1 MMEDILKEL
10 NSKEYIHA
18 LDDAY
23 DIRFCRT
30 DEAPE
35 LQRFIDTHW
44 KKGHIFAHSKEL
56 LDWQHYDKENDRYN
70 FVVSKHRES
79 GEIHSILGFVFPSQF
94 DPRIEETQLWPC
106 IWKVRDDVHV
116 KGLGISLYYY
126 LKEAIPIET
135 ISILGISDIALSIYK
150 SWGFE
155 TGLMDHFFILNDH
168 ISDYKMVCSEAF
180 FLPRQQVKEQ
190 LSADIIRTPRP
201 LAEEV
206 AGNLP
211 LMDEGTGDC
220 PLTDLAPVSSNCGC
234 RLEPLDEEH
243 FRAAAEGL
251 TLPRYKSIRYYLNRF
266 FRHPVYQ
273 YDIYGVFS
281 RNSIQCI
288 LVTRLCRT
296 GGACCIRIVDF
307 IGKEEGI
314 LGIYR
319 LLKDLLYEKNAEYL
333 DFVVAGR
340 NESLLLNAG
349 FQKKQGK
356 MVLPHYFEPFLLKN
370 VELSYAFKT
379 VSPDAAKIFYKADA
393 DQDRPNLL

>member
-18 LDDAY
+18 LGDAY

-44 KKGHIFAHSKEL
+44 KKGHIFARSKAL

-70 FVVSKHRES
+70 FMISKHRKS
-79 GEIHSILGFVFPSQF
+79 GEMHSILGFVFSSQF
-94 DPRIEETQLWPC
+94 DPHIEETQLWPC
-106 IWKVRDDVHV
+106 IWKVREDVHV

-126 LKEAIPIET
+126 LKEAIPTET

-150 SWGFE
+150 SWGFQ

-168 ISDYKMVCSEAF
+168 ISDYQMVLQESSSSSGQSTETQ
-180 FLPRQQVKEQ
+180 R
-190 LSADIIRTPRP
+190 SASMINKP
-201 LAEEV
+201 
-206 AGNLP
+206 
-211 LMDEGTGDC
+211 C
-220 PLTDLAPVSSNCGC
+220 PLTEEVSAGWPLTDFAPASLDCDC
-234 RLEPLDEEH
+234 RLEQLDEAH
-243 FRAAAEGL
+243 FRAAAAGL
-251 TLPRYKSIRYYLNRF
+251 TLPRYKSIQYYLNRF

-281 RNSIQCI
+281 ENSIQCI
-288 LVTRLCRT
+288 LITRTCRS
-296 GGACCIRIVDF
+296 GVACCIRIVDF
-307 IGKEEGI
+307 IGPEEGI
-314 LGIYR
+314 LGAYR
-319 LLKDLLYEKNAEYL
+319 SLKDLLYEKNAEYL
-333 DFVVAGR
+333 DFVAAGR

-349 FQKKQGK
+349 FQKKQGI
-356 MVLPHYFEPFLLKN
+356 MVLPHYFEPFLLQN

-379 VSPDAAKIFYKADA
+379 VSTDSAKIFYKADA